1 MSAHLS
7 SPCTVQPSPH
17 SQKVKGAL
25 RSQHPHPFTPLSTYA
40 LFHHF
45 SLIAAHGL
53 YTCMWKHKYRR
64 PTLTPIPPHIQAQNS
79 PVSTFTFI
87 WRGFLEMTHYLSPL
101 NYLFSFFTFKIILVS
116 GLFLD
121 FSSFV
126 NYRKYENMAY
136 LLEGHP
142 EGAHIDIGCYSAC
155 VKGTAAA
162 QNNTWREGKD
172 VCQTARQL
180 LLCEMRR
187 SQLFFSHAVIKM
199 VKLCQNVISNKFTN
213 NNIKRP
219 K

>member
-1 MSAHLS
+1 MAYIHACGSTNIEAHSDTNSTAYPSAKQS
-7 SPCTVQPSPH
+7 S
-17 SQKVKGAL
+17 L
-25 RSQHPHPFTPLSTYA
+25 NFY
-40 LFHHF
+40 
-45 SLIAAHGL
+45 I
-53 YTCMWKHKYRR
+53 Y
-64 PTLTPIPPHIQAQNS
+64 LT
-79 PVSTFTFI
+79 
-87 WRGFLEMTHYLSPL
+87 GFLEMTHYLSPL
-101 NYLFSFFTFKIILVS
+101 DYLFSFFTFKIILVS